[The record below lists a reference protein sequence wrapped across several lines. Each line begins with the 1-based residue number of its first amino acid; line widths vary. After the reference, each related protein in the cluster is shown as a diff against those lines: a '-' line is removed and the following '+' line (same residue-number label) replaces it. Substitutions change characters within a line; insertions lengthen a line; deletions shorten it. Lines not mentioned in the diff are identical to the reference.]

1 MALSS
6 AINTALNGIRTSQRA
21 IDVVSENVSN
31 VNTEGYSKKIY
42 SQKTLVLN
50 NGQLSGSI
58 SNSDLRQVDTKLV
71 AHYRTETGILQQQS
85 VRGYYLDLVQAKMG
99 QPSSEYSVANR
110 VAAMQT
116 AFESL
121 GVDADKLNAQSSTP
135 STRLCRK

>member
-1 MALSS
+1 MFGLQYL
-6 AINTALNGIRTSQRA
+6 IKGNRRGIA
-21 IDVVSENVSN
+21 DVVFHVA
-31 VNTEGYSKKIY
+31 
-42 SQKTLVLN
+42 LFCA
-50 NGQLSGSI
+50 
-58 SNSDLRQVDTKLV
+58 KLV

-121 GVDADKLNAQSSTP
+121 GVDADKLNAQSTAVNSVISVT
-135 STRLCRK
+135 SSHREDIS